1 MKIDIVYIGNEL
13 VISLTGTYQ
22 SQDLLEIERRVD
34 LIINDYDISNI
45 RFNIDDVNNVDR
57 KQLNN
62 LIMKYHS
69 KLKEA

>member
-22 SQDLLEIERRVD
+22 SQDLLEVERRVD
-34 LIINDYDISNI
+34 LILDDYDIANI
-45 RFNIDDVNNVDR
+45 RFNIDSVTDLN
-57 KQLNN
+57 KTQFNN
-62 LIMKYHS
+62 LIKKYHN